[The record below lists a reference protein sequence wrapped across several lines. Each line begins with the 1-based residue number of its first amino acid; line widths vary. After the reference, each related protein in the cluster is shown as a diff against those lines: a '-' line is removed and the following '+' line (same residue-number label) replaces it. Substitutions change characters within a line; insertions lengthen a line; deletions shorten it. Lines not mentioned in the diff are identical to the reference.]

1 MPRDEKGHG
10 GGFVYPNKEMIAA
23 LERNKGAVY
32 KTATELGCSYR
43 TILRRAEKVQI
54 VKDAI
59 DKYRFVRTDVAE
71 DKLGAALERGE
82 PWAILFQLRTQG
94 RQRGYYERMSD
105 APKPESEIDEEGK
118 YVNPLPS
125 LPADVI
131 APSFLSIYRDVVRG
145 LHMEYVLFGGR
156 GSTKSSFISL
166 ILLWL
171 LVNYPDIHIL
181 AVRQVATTL
190 RDSVVSQIKWAIDAL
205 GLGAL
210 FKSTVSPM
218 EIEYLPTG
226 QKIYFRGADDPSK
239 VKSIKPPFGYIGA
252 LWFEELDQF
261 RGEEAIRKVE
271 QSAIRGGDT
280 AYIFKSFN
288 PPRSINNWANKYIKI
303 PKESQL
309 QHESVFTD
317 VPKEWLGRA
326 FLDEAE
332 HLAKVNPAAY
342 EHEYL
347 GVPNSAGGMVFE
359 NIQVRK
365 ITDAEI
371 FGAQNPKTG
380 EIEGGFDRV
389 LHGMDFGYYPDPA
402 HYVRA
407 YYDAARLTL
416 YVFGELRW
424 HKASNKKVYN
434 NMVEYGLMPD
444 HLLICDS
451 AEPKS
456 IADLRE
462 YGLSARGAEKG
473 PESVNYSIKWLQS
486 LAAIVCDNE
495 RAPYVTDELLS
506 YEYEVTK
513 DGEVINAYPDFNNH
527 GIDALRY
534 ATNLIW
540 RRRGQ

>member
-1 MPRDEKGHG
+1 MAKNEKGHG
-10 GGFVYPNKEMIAA
+10 GGFVYSTKAIIKA
-23 LERNKGAVY
+23 LEKNKGAIY

-43 TILRRAEKVQI
+43 TILRRAEKQQTI
-54 VKDAI
+54 RDAI
-59 DKYRFVRTDVAE
+59 DKYRFIRTDVAE
-71 DKLGAALERGE
+71 DKLGDALERGE

-94 RQRGYYERMSD
+94 RQRGYYERISD
-105 APKPESEIDEEGK
+105 APKEDVNEEDK
-118 YVNPLPS
+118 QPVNPLPS

-131 APSFLSIYRDVVRG
+131 APSFLDLYRDIVAGR
-145 LHMEYVLFGGR
+145 HMEYVVYGGR

-166 ILLWL
+166 ALLWL
-171 LVNYPDIHIL
+171 LINNPLIHVL
-181 AVRQVATTL
+181 AMRQVAGTL
-190 RDSVVSQIKWAIDAL
+190 RDSVYSQIKWAIDEL
-205 GLGAL
+205 GLQDY

-218 EIEYLPTG
+218 EIEYTPTG

-239 VKSIKPPFGYIGA
+239 VKSIKPAFGYIGV

-261 RGEEAIRKVE
+261 RGEEAIRKIE
-271 QSAIRGGDT
+271 QSAIRGGDI

-288 PPRSINNWANKYIKI
+288 PPRSVNNWANKYTKI
-303 PKESQL
+303 PKASQF
-309 QHESVFTD
+309 QHESCYTT
-317 VPKEWLGRA
+317 VPPEWLGRA

-332 HLAKVNPAAY
+332 HLSKVNPAAY

-347 GVPNSAGGMVFE
+347 GIPNSAGGMVFE

-365 ITDAEI
+365 ITDEEI
-371 FGAQNPKTG
+371 YGTEDPLTH
-380 EIEGGFDRV
+380 EVTGGFDRV
-389 LHGMDFGYYPDPA
+389 LHGLDFGYYPDPA
-402 HYVRA
+402 HYVRV

-416 YVFGELRW
+416 YVFGERRW
-424 HKASNKKVYN
+424 YKTKNKRLYEDLVDF
-434 NMVEYGLMPD
+434 GLTPD
-444 HLLICDS
+444 QTLICDS

-456 IADLRE
+456 IADLRD
-462 YGLSARGAEKG
+462 YGLAARGAEKG
-473 PESVNYSIKWLQS
+473 PESVTYSIKWLQS

-513 DGEVINAYPDFNNH
+513 DGEIINDYPDRNNH
-527 GIDALRY
+527 GIDAIRY